1 MKKIITLVCTIACI
15 FGLTACGSEPEYTDL
30 EKAKLEGAK
39 SAAVETILP
48 CFQLFMDDENMKL
61 LDGYTAEEISYMM
74 QSSFGFYAD
83 GNAIIGAATSFNN
96 ATEAIGEIVK
106 VGEIVELGK
115 EVEGETVEV
124 EIDDKTIIVTIPVEG
139 TIKSGNAEI
148 ILSNDMFYELQSAA
162 LNEKSTLGDA
172 MVKAALNTIIG
183 MGTVFIVLV
192 LISFIIALFGF
203 IPKIQAKIEEGK
215 KKKEVKEESIDNTI
229 AQIAAKEEVDVTD
242 DYELVAVIAAAIA
255 ASEGAAS
262 TDGFVVR
269 SVRKVNRRR

>member
-1 MKKIITLVCTIACI
+1 M
-15 FGLTACGSEPEYTDL
+15 
-30 EKAKLEGAK
+30 
-39 SAAVETILP
+39 
-48 CFQLFMDDENMKL
+48 
-61 LDGYTAEEISYMM
+61 EI
-74 QSSFGFYAD
+74 
-83 GNAIIGAATSFNN
+83 
-96 ATEAIGEIVK
+96 
-106 VGEIVELGK
+106 
-115 EVEGETVEV
+115 
-124 EIDDKTIIVTIPVEG
+124 
-139 TIKSGNAEI
+139 
-148 ILSNDMFYELQSAA
+148 QSAS
-162 LNEKSTLGDA
+162 LNEESTMGDA

-183 MGTVFIVLV
+183 IGTVFIVLI

-215 KKKEVKEESIDNTI
+215 KKKEDKVESIDNTI